1 MGEKTKRLVILFFR
15 ERWKTTVVLYI
26 VGLLGAF
33 ANVIL
38 PVSIGGLLSILNDS
52 TSAKSK
58 LFEWIP
64 FHPTTINSFFIF
76 FAVVLTIR
84 IVSVF
89 IVESQGKWLAEDL
102 VYRLRVEMFQTMAY
116 MKPKDLDKHSSAQ
129 SSQRY
134 FNEMTYV
141 KNWLTK
147 VSFGGPIDLCIL
159 IFSLFII
166 TSISWVVSLL
176 MISVIG
182 VFGLLTLF
190 FSRYIKEH
198 TKERNTKRAKM
209 MASVLELTQNNLSVK
224 ILNREKLAVDEFK
237 ETSQEF
243 LESNLPLNNKRALL
257 EAMQPLQIFSII
269 GIILIYF
276 SYYASEQ
283 QASSMVSCVLLVLYS
298 QGPIRRL
305 ARIPGIRAQAK
316 LSFNSI
322 EKQLQKEAESL
333 IRNRNLD
340 KTYGLITIDSA
351 FIQPKTTAHVSA
363 SSDQMKELYKTFAG
377 LKSGSFNVL
386 LDERSFKII
395 EPFEL
400 RKRIGFVHKDIA
412 LLGNT
417 LYQIISYSA
426 EEDRREAAMKMLGR
440 LEVKLGKDELEG
452 SLQEV
457 TKLNGPDIFWNLSL
471 ARAFFSNKEIVFLSL
486 PWEELPSSQAV
497 VLSNFINRYKGKRT
511 IIILSRELPESLLID
526 KKVTL

>member
-1 MGEKTKRLVILFFR
+1 MGEKTKRLITIFFR
-15 ERWKTTVVLYI
+15 ERWKTTVVLFT

-76 FAVVLTIR
+76 FVVVLFIR
-84 IVSVF
+84 IISVF
-89 IVESQGKWLAEDL
+89 IVESQGRWLAEDL
-102 VYRLRVEMFQTMAY
+102 VFRLRVEMFQTMAY

-147 VSFGGPIDLCIL
+147 VTFGGPIDLCIL
-159 IFSLFII
+159 IFSLLII

-176 MISVIG
+176 VLSVIG
-182 VFGLLTLF
+182 IFGLVTLF
-190 FSRYIKEH
+190 FSKFIKEH

-209 MASVLELTQNNLSVK
+209 MASVLEFTQNNLSVK

-269 GIILIYF
+269 GIILVYF
-276 SYYASEQ
+276 SYYSSEQ

-305 ARIPGIRAQAK
+305 SRIPGIRAQAK
-316 LSFNSI
+316 LSFTSI
-322 EKQLQKEAESL
+322 EKQLQKEAESVL
-333 IRNRNLD
+333 RNKNLD

-351 FIQPKTTAHVSA
+351 FIQPKTTALVSA
-363 SSDQMKELYKTFAG
+363 SSDVMKELYKTFTG
-377 LKSGSFNVL
+377 LKSGSLNVL
-386 LDERSFKII
+386 LDERPFKTM
-395 EPFEL
+395 ESFEL
-400 RKRIGFVHKDIA
+400 RKRIAFVHKDIS
-412 LLGNT
+412 LIGNSI
-417 LYQIISYSA
+417 YNIISYSA
-426 EEDRREAAMKMLGR
+426 EEDRKEAALKMLGR
-440 LEVKLGKDELEG
+440 LDVKLGKDGLEG

-457 TKLNGPDIFWNLSL
+457 LKLNGPDVFWSLSL
-471 ARAFFSNKEIVFLSL
+471 ARAFFSNKEIIFISL
-486 PWEELPSSQAV
+486 PWEELTSSQS
-497 VLSNFINRYKGKRT
+497 LILTNFINRYKGKRT
-511 IIILSRELPESLLID
+511 VIILSKELPESLLID